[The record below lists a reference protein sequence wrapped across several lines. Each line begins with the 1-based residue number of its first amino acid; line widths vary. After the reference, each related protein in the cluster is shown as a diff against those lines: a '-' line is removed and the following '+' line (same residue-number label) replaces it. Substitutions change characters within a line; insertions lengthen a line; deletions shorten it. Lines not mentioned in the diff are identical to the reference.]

1 MVFDGISGSA
11 LDAGLGGFVDDREMR
26 AWRLFLE
33 VHARLMARLES
44 ELRDET
50 GMPLTWYDVL
60 VQLAEAP
67 GSRLRMQDLARRV
80 LISKS
85 GLTRLVDRLCAAG
98 YLTRE
103 PDPEDGRGTLAV
115 MTTKGRDALRDASP
129 FHLAGVQRAF
139 VDRLSAREVEAM
151 GSALEHIAEGLEDAD
166 RPE

>member
-1 MVFDGISGSA
+1 
-11 LDAGLGGFVDDREMR
+11 MR

-33 VHARLMARLES
+33 SHARLLSRLEV

-60 VQLAEAP
+60 VQLSEAP
-67 GSRLRMQDLARRV
+67 ENQLRMQELARRV

-85 GLTRLVDRLCAAG
+85 GLTRLVDRLCAVG

-115 MTTKGRDALRDASP
+115 MTVAGRNALRAAAP
-129 FHLAGVQRAF
+129 LHLAGVERAF
-139 VDRLSAREVEAM
+139 ADRLSPRQHAVVA
-151 GSALEHIAEGLEDAD
+151 SALQQILDGLDEGD
-166 RPE
+166 RGS